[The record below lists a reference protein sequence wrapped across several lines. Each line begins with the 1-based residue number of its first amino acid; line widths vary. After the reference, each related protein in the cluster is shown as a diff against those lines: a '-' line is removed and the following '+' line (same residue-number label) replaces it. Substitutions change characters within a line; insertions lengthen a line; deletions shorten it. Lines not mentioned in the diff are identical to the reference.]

1 MTVKLNLRSP
11 RRIRRGMAEIEVR
24 MQNISGLRI
33 ESNSIR
39 DQVYE
44 RLLEL
49 ILNGTLA
56 PGVRLDLTQLS
67 HDMGVSKTPVKEA
80 IQRLIEI
87 GMIEVKPRSGTFVST
102 IDPERTVQNFWFRL
116 ALEIGCAQEI
126 VERVDENTM
135 KELHTINDEMRR
147 LGEQADN
154 DEMIRRF
161 LPLDAQF
168 HNGIIDLMKNDV
180 ISDRYR
186 QTGVLLQVMRLKSHH
201 TRHRYL
207 EVVAEHDAILQALEK
222 VDAEKLRCACRC
234 HVEAAIQRFTAHDGI
249 AS

>member
-1 MTVKLNLRSP
+1 
-11 RRIRRGMAEIEVR
+11 
-24 MQNISGLRI
+24 MQSISGLKI

-39 DQVYE
+39 NQVYE

-49 ILNGTLA
+49 ILNGTLT

-67 HDMGVSKTPVKEA
+67 TDMGVSKTPVKEA

-102 IDPERTVQNFWFRL
+102 IDPRRTVQNFRFRL
-116 ALEIGCAQEI
+116 ALEIGCGQEI
-126 VERVDENTM
+126 IGRIDEETM
-135 KELHTINDEMRR
+135 TELRAINDEMRR
-147 LGEQADN
+147 LSERANN

-161 LPLDAQF
+161 LPLDAKF
-168 HNGIIDLMKNDV
+168 HNRIIDLMNNEV

-186 QTGVLLQVMRLKSHH
+186 QTGVLLQVMRLKNHH

-207 EVVAEHDAILQALEK
+207 EVVKEHDAILRSLENA
-222 VDAEKLRCACRC
+222 DTEEFRSACRL

-249 AS
+249 AN

>member
-1 MTVKLNLRSP
+1 
-11 RRIRRGMAEIEVR
+11 
-24 MQNISGLRI
+24 MQSISGLRI
-33 ESNSIR
+33 ESSSIR
-39 DQVYE
+39 NQAYE

-49 ILNGTLA
+49 ILNGTLP
-56 PGVRLDLTQLS
+56 PGARLDLTQLS
-67 HDMGVSKTPVKEA
+67 TDMGVSKTPVKEA

-102 IDPERTVQNFWFRL
+102 IDPGRTVQNFRFRL
-116 ALEIGCAQEI
+116 ALEIGCGQEI
-126 VERVDENTM
+126 VERIDEVTM
-135 KELHTINDEMRR
+135 TELRSINGEMRR
-147 LGEQADN
+147 LGERADN

-168 HNGIIDLMKNDV
+168 HNRIIDLMNNEV

-186 QTGVLLQVMRLKSHH
+186 QTGVLLQVMRLKNRH

-207 EVVAEHDAILQALEK
+207 EVVKEHDAILRSLENT
-222 VDAEKLRCACRC
+222 DTERFRCACRR

-249 AS
+249 TN

>member
-1 MTVKLNLRSP
+1 
-11 RRIRRGMAEIEVR
+11 
-24 MQNISGLRI
+24 MQGISGLRI

-39 DQVYE
+39 NQVYE

-49 ILNGTLA
+49 ILSGALA

-67 HDMGVSKTPVKEA
+67 ADMGVSKTPVKEA

-102 IDPERTVQNFWFRL
+102 IDPSRTVQNFRFRL
-116 ALEIGCAQEI
+116 ALEIGCGREI
-126 VERVDENTM
+126 VERIDEETM
-135 KELHTINDEMRR
+135 TALRSINDEMRR
-147 LGEQADN
+147 LGERADN

-168 HNGIIDLMKNDV
+168 HNRIIDLMNNEV

-186 QTGVLLQVMRLKSHH
+186 QTGVLLQVMRLKNRH

-207 EVVAEHDAILQALEK
+207 EVVTEHDAILRSLENADTETFRAACRAH
-222 VDAEKLRCACRC
+222 VDA
-234 HVEAAIQRFTAHDGI
+234 AIRRFTAHDGI

>member
-1 MTVKLNLRSP
+1 
-11 RRIRRGMAEIEVR
+11 

-39 DQVYE
+39 NQVYE

-49 ILNGTLA
+49 ILSGTLA
-56 PGVRLDLTQLS
+56 PGIRLDLTQLS

-80 IQRLIEI
+80 IQRLIDI

-116 ALEIGCAQEI
+116 ALEIGCATEI
-126 VERVDENTM
+126 VEQVDEKTM
-135 KELHTINDEMRR
+135 TELHTLNDEMRR
-147 LGEQADN
+147 LGEQADK
-154 DEMIRRF
+154 DEMRKKF

-168 HNGIIDLMKNDV
+168 HNNIIDLMKNNV

-186 QTGVLLQVMRLKSHH
+186 QTGVLLQVMRLKNHH

-207 EVVAEHDAILQALEK
+207 EVVNEHDTILRALEN
-222 VDAEKLRCACRC
+222 ANTETFRRACRG